1 MFFSIASF
9 GEKNRSTD
17 SKRITKNNK
26 KQLDTKQSKM
36 VSSNNCF
43 SKPVGRDLTKLYKQ
57 RSKSPT
63 EGRTLYEN
71 QSQLSPQSGLCSAQ

>member
-1 MFFSIASF
+1 
-9 GEKNRSTD
+9 
-17 SKRITKNNK
+17 
-26 KQLDTKQSKM
+26 M

-57 RSKSPT
+57 QSKSPT
-63 EGRTLYEN
+63 EVYEN